1 MAYGLDGFCR
11 DCAAS
16 LRDNNPAEGK
26 EQVRANLERLL
37 ANERF
42 VAETLG
48 PDAPVGVQVLYRDPD
63 LGFCVLAH
71 INREPHASPPH
82 DHGSSWAIYGQATG
96 YTDMTEYRRVEGS
109 GPGSAKL
116 EVVRRYR
123 LEPGHAGLYDVGAI
137 HAIDFCEGARFV
149 RVTGADLEHVSRL
162 KYDLAGQS
170 ATAVESAHM
179 RDKTPA

>member
-1 MAYGLDGFCR
+1 MAYTLDGFCR

-16 LRDNNPAEGK
+16 LRDDGGALGK
-26 EQVRANLERLL
+26 EQVRTHLERLL
-37 ANERF
+37 ANAQF

-48 PDAPVGVQVLYRDPD
+48 PDAPVGVQTLYRDPE

-71 INREPHASPPH
+71 INQEPHASPPH
-82 DHGSSWAIYGQATG
+82 DHGSSWAIYGQAIG
-96 YTDMTEYRRVEGS
+96 HTDMTEYRRVEGR
-109 GPGSAKL
+109 GAGRAAL
-116 EVVRRYR
+116 EVARRYR

-149 RVTGADLEHVSRL
+149 RVTGTDLEHVSRL
-162 KYDLAGQS
+162 KFDLAAQS

>member
-1 MAYGLDGFCR
+1 MAYTLDGFCR

-16 LRDNNPAEGK
+16 LRNDAGAGGK
-26 EQVRANLERLL
+26 EQVRSNLERLL
-37 ANERF
+37 ANDDF
-42 VAETLG
+42 VAEQLR
-48 PDAPVGVQVLYRDPD
+48 DAPVGVQVLYRDPE

-71 INREPHASPPH
+71 INQEPHASPPH
-82 DHGSSWAIYGQATG
+82 DHGSSWAIYGQAIG
-96 YTDMTEYRRVEGS
+96 HTDMTEYRRVEGN
-109 GPGSAKL
+109 GAGCAEL
-116 EVVRRYR
+116 EVARRYR

-149 RVTGADLEHVSRL
+149 RVTGTDLEHVSRL
-162 KYDLAGQS
+162 KFDLAAKN

>member
-1 MAYGLDGFCR
+1 MAYSLDDFCR

-16 LRDNNPAEGK
+16 LRNNNAAGK
-26 EQVRANLERLL
+26 EEVRSNLERLL

-42 VAETLG
+42 VDERLG
-48 PDAPVGVQVLYRDPD
+48 PDAKEGVEVLYRDPE

-96 YTDMTEYRRVEGS
+96 HTDMTEYRRVEGS
-109 GPGSAKL
+109 GAGRAAL
-116 EVVRRYR
+116 EVTGRYR

-137 HAIDFCEGARFV
+137 HAIDFCAGARFV
-149 RVTGADLEHVSRL
+149 RVTGTDLEQVSRL
-162 KYDLAGQS
+162 KFDLAGKS

-179 RDKTPA
+179 RDETPA